1 MSLTVPG
8 VPDSQLDAPVSD
20 LLDLS
25 DSPGATYS
33 FQELKQDHIMQ
44 AEQHYIVE
52 PVLDRPPRL
61 HTDDEMFD
69 SDMDRK
75 DDDLDLLDVSSNAGG
90 LEDGSIT
97 MDEDYYT
104 QAYDNDDL
112 MIDEV
117 EAGEEDMLFSTQQQS
132 QQSPV
137 PNPSSSAN
145 LDNSESGP
153 NTSQETIRPLT
164 ATGDIPLF
172 SFTQA
177 ADSTNSQNISFTVS
191 DKPLVPDH
199 SLYEDA
205 PAEVAEVAE
214 KAIVEIQTPKP
225 DPGNT
230 AKPNSGNG
238 SQRSQTPTENKE
250 ETHAPDDPT
259 EDILATDSVDLDNDF
274 HHNGGWSENTSTT
287 LAHEPN
293 LLEDQQAFEDEE
305 DDHVDDYK
313 TEAEGHIPIDF
324 AIEEFAQY
332 NLHPIVVEW
341 DGNRLSLFPTP
352 NPIAEEGDLEF
363 FIQDPQVCEKG
374 INELFL
380 EFRKVLDESVSQD
393 IELFIG
399 FEGLGLELGEVITFL
414 STYPDQAQTNS
425 ICIGQCVL

>member
-1 MSLTVPG
+1 MSLTVSG
-8 VPDSQLDAPVSD
+8 VPDSQLDAPASD

-33 FQELKQDHIMQ
+33 FQELKQDHTMQ
-44 AEQHYIVE
+44 AEQHYVVE
-52 PVLDRPPRL
+52 PVLSRPPRL

-112 MIDEV
+112 MIDEA
-117 EAGEEDMLFSTQQQS
+117 EAEEEDMLFQTQQS
-132 QQSPV
+132 QQSAA
-137 PNPSSSAN
+137 PNLSSSTN
-145 LDNSESGP
+145 LDNSEPGP
-153 NTSQETIRPLT
+153 NTSQETIRPQT

-177 ADSTNSQNISFTVS
+177 ADSTNTQNVSFAVPE
-191 DKPLVPDH
+191 KLLVPDH

-205 PAEVAEVAE
+205 PAEVAEAVE
-214 KAIVEIQTPKP
+214 ETIVEIQAPKP
-225 DPGNT
+225 DPENT
-230 AKPNSGNG
+230 AKPNNDNG
-238 SQRSQTPTENKE
+238 SLRSQTPTESKK

-259 EDILATDSVDLDNDF
+259 QDILATDSADLDNDF

-293 LLEDQQAFEDEE
+293 LLEDQQAFEDE
-305 DDHVDDYK
+305 DDRVDDYK

-341 DGNRLSLFPTP
+341 DGNRLSLFPIP

-393 IELFIG
+393 VELFIG
-399 FEGLGLELGEVITFL
+399 FEGLGLELGEVTTFL
-414 STYPDQAQTNS
+414 STYPDKHILT
-425 ICIGQCVL
+425 